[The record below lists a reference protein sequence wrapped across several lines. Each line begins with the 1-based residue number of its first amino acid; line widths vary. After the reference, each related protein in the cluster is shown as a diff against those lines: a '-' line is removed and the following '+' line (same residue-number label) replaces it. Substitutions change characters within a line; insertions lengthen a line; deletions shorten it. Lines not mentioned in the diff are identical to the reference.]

1 MMTDTCTEPSRS
13 NRVFWTKNLSISF
26 GGLMAVDRVDMEVFP
41 EEILGLIGPN
51 GSGKTT
57 IFNMITGIYTP
68 TNGNFFFEGEPL
80 LGRPAHVIASK
91 GIARTF
97 QVSRLC
103 LDLSVLDNILIG
115 THCQQKSGFLDSVF
129 RRGRLANEVAEA
141 RDKALHLL
149 SVFNEEL
156 VDQAGEPAGTLPLLD
171 RRRVEICRAMVGEPK
186 LLLLDE
192 PSAGMNPE
200 EKEELMAD
208 IRTIQ
213 EASEGVSIVIVEHD
227 MTVIR
232 FITERVMALN
242 YGRKIAE
249 GSFDEV
255 SRNPE
260 VREAYLGKR
269 V

>member
-1 MMTDTCTEPSRS
+1 MKGGIMTD

-26 GGLMAVDRVDMEVFP
+26 GGLMAVDHVDMEVFP

-57 IFNMITGIYTP
+57 IFNMITGLYIP
-68 TNGNFFFEGEPL
+68 TDGNFFFEGESL
-80 LGRPAHVIASK
+80 LGKPAHVIARK

-97 QVSRLC
+97 QMSRLC

-129 RRGRLANEVAEA
+129 RRGRLANEGAEA
-141 RDKALHLL
+141 GDKALHLL

-156 VDQAGEPAGTLPLLD
+156 IDKAGEPAGLLPLLD

-200 EKEELMAD
+200 EKEELMTD

-213 EASEGVSIVIVEHD
+213 EASKGVSIIIVEHD

-232 FITERVMALN
+232 FITNRVIALN

-249 GSFDEV
+249 GTFDEV
-255 SRNPE
+255 SRNTE

-269 V
+269 A

>member
-1 MMTDTCTEPSRS
+1 MKGGIMTD
-13 NRVFWTKNLSISF
+13 NRVFWTKDLSISF
-26 GGLMAVDRVDMEVFP
+26 GGLMAVDHVDMEVFP

-57 IFNMITGIYTP
+57 IFNMITGLYIP
-68 TNGNFFFEGEPL
+68 TDGNFFFEGESL
-80 LGRPAHVIASK
+80 LGKPAHVIARK

-97 QVSRLC
+97 QMSRLC

-156 VDQAGEPAGTLPLLD
+156 IDKAGEPAGLLPLLD

-200 EKEELMAD
+200 EKEELMTD

-213 EASEGVSIVIVEHD
+213 EASKGVSIIIVEHD

-232 FITERVMALN
+232 FITKRVMALN

-249 GSFDEV
+249 GTFDEV
-255 SRNPE
+255 SRNTE

-269 V
+269 A